1 VGFRHHW
8 VPFLIS
14 GLLYKFGVWSQGCLG
29 EVLDAIARPLH
40 FLSLRGCD
48 LNVDDLEA
56 LAKSKHAPELL
67 ELNLS
72 KAIVSTVRQEKKLM
86 APKLSFFQL
95 SNL

>member
-1 VGFRHHW
+1 V
-8 VPFLIS
+8 S
-14 GLLYKFGVWSQGCLG
+14 GLLLKFVVWLQGCLG
-29 EVLDAIARPLH
+29 EVLDAIAQPLH

-86 APKLSFFQL
+86 APTV
-95 SNL
+95 NLCIKECTSKEDAVAQVFS